1 MPRLFGHGSTR
12 KWSARQELHLRSLG
26 PKPRMLLAT
35 LRAGYP
41 ADLPAGEWFG
51 GDEAADSITE
61 PRGKMADPKGL
72 APSALP
78 QTTGRSAN

>member
-26 PKPRMLLAT
+26 PKPSMLLLHHALGAGGS
-35 LRAGYP
+35 LRRSMV
-41 ADLPAGEWFG
+41 WR
-51 GDEAADSITE
+51 S
-61 PRGKMADPKGL
+61 RGSGLLDRASLKMADPKGF